1 MITKVTI
8 NNNKNTPIRYLSE
21 LDTFKNGTEYNFKPG
36 INIIIGKNG
45 CGKTTLLNL
54 ISKYTLCSDYMY
66 SKLPSMANMGDALKI
81 ADLFGKEFTFEN
93 IGKDTDVKDG
103 ASIVCDYAGIVYHYM
118 LKDKVDSLAS
128 FENLKFVAG
137 NAGLSTGEQMSYS
150 LNNLFNTAF
159 SKKDVNFPIEEI
171 KKLMKWSNDLW
182 KKRFESLLKY
192 YNDNRLKITPEEFE
206 YTFLLDEPDRN
217 LDITKIDELY
227 DVLSFRKEM
236 TQIICVV
243 HNPILIYKLSKL
255 DYINFVEMTDGYL
268 DSIKKVFENIR

>member
-8 NNNKNTPIRYLSE
+8 TNNKNTPIRYLPE

-45 CGKTTLLNL
+45 CGKTTLINL

-81 ADLFGKEFTFEN
+81 ADLFGREFTFEK

-103 ASIVCDYAGIVYHYM
+103 ASVVCDYDGIVYHYM
-118 LKDKVDSLAS
+118 LKDKVDALAS
-128 FENLKFVAG
+128 MENLRFVAG

-171 KKLMKWSNDLW
+171 KKLMKRSNDLW
-182 KKRFESLLKY
+182 KKRFENLLKY
-192 YNDNRLKITPEEFE
+192 YEDNRLNITEKEFE
-206 YTFLLDEPDRN
+206 FTFLLDEPDRN

-227 DVLSFRKEM
+227 YILSFRKEL

-255 DYINFVEMTDGYL
+255 DYINFIEMTDGYL
-268 DSIKKVFENIR
+268 NEIKKVFENL